1 MRCSGPCFGSHTIQ
15 FGVRG
20 GDELFAGVPP
30 ACRRFVV
37 ALGASVPPTS
47 PRRPQLRAHGAVVAA
62 AGRPVPRPT
71 TARRPACESRAAVV
85 WCFRFTRVGGASSC
99 TTCKPCEFVR
109 ESRFCNGHVEGKC
122 GNVCSE
128 LEPQIRLSAK
138 SCAAPSAW
146 RSAEKQRRQWD
157 TSRSHSDQPWP
168 CASQL
173 SQPSVRDP
181 TRNFVA
187 EPYVS
192 SQHCMSNCICD
203 STCVFEEPR
212 LCSCR
217 HRHVDIHLHR

>member
-1 MRCSGPCFGSHTIQ
+1 MFRPLVAASLSRSAPRCRRPLPGGRSSGLTAPLLRQPAGRCQGQLPPDALHASLAQRSYGAFVLRGLVGQVRVRLVSLVNLFGSLASVTVMSRASVGMCVQ
-15 FGVRG
+15 SLSPKLG
-20 GDELFAGVPP
+20 
-30 ACRRFVV
+30 CRRNR
-37 ALGASVPPTS
+37 AL
-47 PRRPQLRAHGAVVAA
+47 
-62 AGRPVPRPT
+62 
-71 TARRPACESRAAVV
+71 
-85 WCFRFTRVGGASSC
+85 
-99 TTCKPCEFVR
+99 
-109 ESRFCNGHVEGKC
+109 
-122 GNVCSE
+122 
-128 LEPQIRLSAK
+128 
-138 SCAAPSAW
+138 APSAW

-187 EPYVS
+187 EPHVS

-217 HRHVDIHLHR
+217 PRHVDIHLHR